1 MKKTNYMMTAHDVM
15 EELGV
20 SRAKAYGIVR
30 EMNAELCSQGYT
42 VIAGKVPRP
51 FWEKKFFG
59 FSSEKEYA

>member
-1 MKKTNYMMTAHDVM
+1 MKKTNYMMTAQDVM

-51 FWEKKFFG
+51 F
-59 FSSEKEYA
+59 